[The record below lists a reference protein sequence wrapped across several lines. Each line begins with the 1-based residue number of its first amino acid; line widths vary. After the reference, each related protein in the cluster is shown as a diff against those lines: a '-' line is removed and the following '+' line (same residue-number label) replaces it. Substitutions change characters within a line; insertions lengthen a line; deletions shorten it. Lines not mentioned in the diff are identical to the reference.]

1 MKINLERL
9 IGVVQ
14 ESFDNTS
21 SYRLCFVNKKWYQM
35 DEKERAH
42 ANWCER
48 NEHGSS
54 NEMYDLCRI
63 LDIDCN
69 RLYTIARLARR
80 WEQKHNW
87 ERCFPVQDHKEQIL
101 KYLASDSKGFAA
113 EIDYIN
119 YKINNK
125 AKKAA

>member
-9 IGVVQ
+9 IGAVQ
-14 ESFDNTS
+14 ESFDNAS

-48 NEHGSS
+48 NEHGSN
-54 NEMYDLCRI
+54 NEVNDLCAI
-63 LDIDCN
+63 LNIDCN
-69 RLYTIARLARR
+69 RLYSIARLARR
-80 WEQKHNW
+80 WEEKHNW
-87 ERCFPVQDHKEQIL
+87 GYCFPVQDHEEQIL
-101 KYLASDSKGFAA
+101 KYLAADDYGFAA